1 MPEELSRISE
11 FSNELQPD
19 AHNLFQTWRA
29 ANPDGFFLNCKTRQS
44 TVLHSSECFHPG
56 GTTWQRSEE
65 AGDLGKSLKVC
76 SIDYQLLERWA
87 VQRGYTLRD
96 CQHCIEYIQVQ

>member
-1 MPEELSRISE
+1 MPEEQSSISE

-65 AGDLGKSLKVC
+65 EGDLGKS
-76 SIDYQLLERWA
+76 
-87 VQRGYTLRD
+87 RGGPACFKPGAPAQETLG
-96 CQHCIEYIQVQ
+96 